1 MFKAWSSVSTHDSS
15 SSTLSEN
22 CCRCQFLTDDY
33 VHVAYGVPPTFVEA
47 LVSQHCFT
55 VYAAKVGN
63 ATLNCAEQKLR
74 PKCDESA
81 LLLKK
86 KEHREICFQV

>member
-1 MFKAWSSVSTHDSS
+1 MVM
-15 SSTLSEN
+15 STLLMVSN
-22 CCRCQFLTDDY
+22 SVL
-33 VHVAYGVPPTFVEA
+33 PTFVEA

-55 VYAAKVGN
+55 VYAAKVGY

-81 LLLKK
+81 LLLKRGTPIDMFSGVIYLAYF
-86 KEHREICFQV
+86 E